1 MKRSQI
7 IAYMPWQLWD
17 FALDRGIAV
26 LFTAGLLALSIVWPG
41 HIALSAMMPPEA
53 VTLELLKVAVAQ
65 TVSIMVVI
73 AASGMVANDRVGG
86 FYRFLFSKPVRQ
98 PVYYGV
104 QFFVTLVGVLA
115 IGLILLSVFWI
126 LVGWA
131 SPAVPLAMI
140 VVTYLA
146 LGGTIFFF
154 STFTRLD
161 WAMLVLLWGASALSR
176 TIFAD
181 SAWYQAAKWVLPPMH
196 HLDKLRG
203 ALFAGTPVDVGGVV
217 WLVGYGMLFFVAGLV
232 VLERKAIAE

>member
-17 FALDRGIAV
+17 FAIDRGIAV
-26 LFTAGLLALSIVWPG
+26 LLTAGLMAMSIVWPG
-41 HIALSAMMPPEA
+41 HIALSVLMPPEA
-53 VTLELLKVAVAQ
+53 VTMELLKVAVAQ
-65 TVSIMVVI
+65 TVSILVVV

-98 PVYYGV
+98 PVYYGL

-115 IGLILLSVFWI
+115 IGLILLSVFWVF
-126 LVGWA
+126 VGWA
-131 SPAVPLAMI
+131 SPAAPLAMI

-161 WAMLVLLWGASALSR
+161 WAMLVVLWGASGLSR
-176 TIFAD
+176 SIFAD
-181 SAWYQAAKWVLPPMH
+181 SAWYHAAKWVLPPVH
-196 HLDKLRG
+196 HIDKLRG

>member
-26 LFTAGLLALSIVWPG
+26 LFTAGLLAMSIVWPG
-41 HIALSAMMPPEA
+41 HVALSAMMPPEA

-65 TVSIMVVI
+65 TVSILVVV
-73 AASGMVANDRVGG
+73 AASGMVANDRLGG

-98 PVYYGV
+98 PVYYGM

-115 IGLILLSVFWI
+115 IGLILLSVFWL

-154 STFTRLD
+154 
-161 WAMLVLLWGASALSR
+161 
-176 TIFAD
+176 
-181 SAWYQAAKWVLPPMH
+181 
-196 HLDKLRG
+196 
-203 ALFAGTPVDVGGVV
+203 
-217 WLVGYGMLFFVAGLV
+217 
-232 VLERKAIAE
+232 